1 MKIAY
6 FDPFSGASGDMMLG
20 ALVDA
25 GLPLADLS
33 TELSKLELGG
43 YQIRATRV
51 GQHGIHGTRVTVD
64 VQDDATHRHWS
75 DIRGLIERS
84 GLDEP
89 VKLAALGVFERLA
102 IAEAK
107 VHDSELEQVHFHEV
121 GGIDAIVDIC
131 GTCIGL
137 ALLEIEDVFSGP
149 PQVGSGF
156 AKSMHGT
163 IPVPAPATAELLA
176 STGAPIATPIPAMAE
191 NPAEL
196 LTPTGAALLT
206 TLARFERPSFSPT
219 AIGYGFGSKEFAW
232 PNALRVWIGELATDP
247 DVHGEILLETN
258 IDDMNPQFFDLL
270 QERLFAAGALDAWLT
285 PITMKKGR
293 PATTVSVI
301 APADR
306 RSTIESVLI
315 ENTSTLGV
323 RMTPIERV
331 KTARQI
337 VPITTR
343 WGDVPVKLRQWNGRV
358 IDATPEYE
366 DCAAIARANDL
377 PVRVVWDEAHRLAES
392 RIGQRTS

>member
-25 GLPLADLS
+25 GLRLADLS
-33 TELSKLELGG
+33 TELSKLDLGG
-43 YQIRATRV
+43 YQIRATPV
-51 GQHGIHGTRVTVD
+51 GQHGIHGTRVSVD
-64 VQDDATHRHWS
+64 VQDDATERRWS
-75 DIRGLIERS
+75 DIRDLIERS
-84 GLDEP
+84 GLEEP
-89 VKLAALGVFERLA
+89 VRLAALGVFERLA

-107 VHDSELEQVHFHEV
+107 IHDSELEHVHFHEV

-137 ALLEIEDVFSGP
+137 ALLEIEEVFSGP

-176 STGAPIATPIPAMAE
+176 TMRTPIAAPIPAMIDS
-191 NPAEL
+191 PAEL

-219 AIGYGFGSKEFAW
+219 AIGYGFGSKEFPW
-232 PNALRVWIGELATDP
+232 PNALRVWIGELAADSEL
-247 DVHGEILLETN
+247 HGEVLLETN

-270 QERLFAAGALDAWLT
+270 LERVFAAGALDVWLT

-293 PATTVSVI
+293 PATVVSAIV
-301 APADR
+301 PADR
-306 RSTIESVLI
+306 RSTVESILI

-323 RMTPIERV
+323 RMTQIERV
-331 KTARQI
+331 KTARTI

-343 WGDVPVKLRQWNGRV
+343 WGDVPVKLREWNGRV
-358 IDATPEYE
+358 IDATPEYD

-392 RIGQRTS
+392 RIGQRVS

>member
-1 MKIAY
+1 MKIAF

-25 GLPLADLS
+25 GLRLGDLS

-51 GQHGIHGTRVTVD
+51 GQHGIHGTRVSVD

-75 DIRGLIERS
+75 DIRDLIERS

-89 VKLAALGVFERLA
+89 VKRAALGVFERLA

-107 VHDSELEQVHFHEV
+107 VHDSGLEQVHFHEV

-156 AKSMHGT
+156 AQSMHGT

-176 STGAPIATPIPAMAE
+176 SMKVPVARPIPAMTE
-191 NPAEL
+191 TPAEL

-219 AIGYGFGSKEFAW
+219 SIGYGFGSKEFAW
-232 PNALRVWIGELATDP
+232 PNALRVWIGELMTDA
-247 DVHGEILLETN
+247 DVHGEVLLETN

-293 PATTVSVI
+293 PATTVSAI
-301 APADR
+301 APTDR

-331 KTARQI
+331 KTARTI

-392 RIGQRTS
+392 RIGQRVS